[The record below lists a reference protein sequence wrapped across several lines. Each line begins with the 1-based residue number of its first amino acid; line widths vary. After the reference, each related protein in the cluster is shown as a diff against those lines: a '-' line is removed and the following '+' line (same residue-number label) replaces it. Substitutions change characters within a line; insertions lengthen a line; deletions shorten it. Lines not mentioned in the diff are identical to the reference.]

1 MNFRKI
7 LSAAV
12 AAAVCVSMTAVTASA
27 ETIGSASIYL
37 ADETWSSQVYW
48 GGGLDDKNTI
58 GIASLTPAEITGD
71 GTYTTSVEFT
81 EEMSYGHVFCLSS
94 DIAGTGSGANSKFAA
109 YPDAE
114 MSIVSVKA
122 DGSEVQ
128 GNTSVCDVNDG
139 GFMKINILNPLVDAS
154 ENYVYKSDWT
164 LGIKSVEVTFEVKG
178 TGISNENIA
187 ADATDET
194 ETPSVPDEQK
204 PEGDSNT
211 PAADN
216 QQNEDA
222 AGEENI
228 PAEKPADENQTE
240 GNTAEENTTEENTP
254 AGDKTDIPDTGNV
267 PMSPLAAV
275 TALAGLIAF
284 MTKKK

>member
-7 LSAAV
+7 LSAAA
-12 AAAVCVSMTAVTASA
+12 AAAVFAAVTTVTVSA
-27 ETIGSASIYL
+27 DTVIGSAAIYL

-48 GGGLDDKNTI
+48 GGGLDDENTI

-71 GTYTTSVEFT
+71 GTYTTSVEFS

-114 MSIVSVKA
+114 MSIVCVRA

-128 GNTSVCDVNDG
+128 GNTSVSDINDG

-164 LGIKSVEVTFEVKG
+164 SGIKSVEVTFEVTG
-178 TGISNENIA
+178 TGISNENITSDTPEE
-187 ADATDET
+187 AD
-194 ETPSVPDEQK
+194 TPAVPDEQT
-204 PEGDSNT
+204 PEEDNVT
-211 PAADN
+211 PDTEN
-216 QQNEDA
+216 QQTEGA
-222 AGEENI
+222 AEEI
-228 PAEKPADENQTE
+228 PAE
-240 GNTAEENTTEENTP
+240 GNTP
-254 AGDKTDIPDTGNV
+254 AGDKTDIPDTGNA
-267 PMSPLAAV
+267 PISPIAAV